1 MNDSEKQLGE
11 MIKKA
16 RKEHQWT
23 ANQLA
28 EQLGVSTHY
37 VRNLECGKCSPSLK
51 VFCKA
56 MRLLGLS
63 ADDYVYPERAES
75 LTSAEM

>member
-1 MNDSEKQLGE
+1 MNDSEKRLGE

-23 ANQLA
+23 TSQFA
-28 EQLGVSTHY
+28 EKLGVSSYY
-37 VRNLECGKCSPSLK
+37 VRSLECGKSVPSLK

-56 MRLLGLS
+56 MRLLDLS
-63 ADDYVYPERAES
+63 ADDYVYPERADN